1 MQQPICAVF
10 DKKTGLYD
18 NPFTVRHV
26 GEAVREFDTV
36 RKMPETKFGK
46 NPEDFD
52 LMHIATWN
60 PSQGRFENLDSHQ
73 TLTTGV

>member
-1 MQQPICAVF
+1 MEMPICAVF

-26 GEAVREFDTV
+26 GEAVREWDIVTKNKDT
-36 RKMPETKFGK
+36 KYGK

-52 LMHIATWN
+52 LMEIGSFDYTKGQFHNSVPKTLAT
-60 PSQGRFENLDSHQ
+60 GL
-73 TLTTGV
+73 